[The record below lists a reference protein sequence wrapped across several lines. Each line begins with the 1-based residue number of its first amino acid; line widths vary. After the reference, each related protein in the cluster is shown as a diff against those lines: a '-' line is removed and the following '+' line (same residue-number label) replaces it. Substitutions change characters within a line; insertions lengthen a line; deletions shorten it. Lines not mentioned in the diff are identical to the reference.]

1 MTKIDALE
9 NTAKLLLENESSAI
23 SGEEYLALIERAS
36 TQAEVEFY
44 AQLYNYFLAKR
55 QKEVIANEHY

>member
-1 MTKIDALE
+1 MTKLDTLE
-9 NTAKLLLENESSAI
+9 NTAKLLLENENAAI
-23 SGEEYLALIERAS
+23 SGDEYLALIERAS
-36 TQAEVEFY
+36 TQAEIDFY